1 MTLQSLLEEHGT
13 LVFGH
18 RGASAYAPENTLAA
32 FRLALEQGAHGVE
45 FDVHLTRDGVPV
57 VIHDFSLD
65 KTTTGHGLVASKTY
79 SELEA
84 LDAGVHKGPEFAG
97 EPIPTLEE
105 VFRLLAGKIAMN
117 IEVKADA
124 EGIEDAVAALIDQY
138 GVNDWVI
145 VSSFN
150 PLILQRF
157 AARYPRIPLGFLYD
171 ESMPYEQLL
180 QMLSNVKLQARHPH
194 QTMIDAAYMRVAK
207 QFGLQV
213 NTWTVNDPARGLEL
227 QELGVDVM
235 ITDTPD
241 VMLKALGFA

>member
-1 MTLQSLLEEHGT
+1 MSLESLLEEHGT

-18 RGASAYAPENTLAA
+18 RGAAAYAPENTLAA
-32 FRLALEQGAHGVE
+32 FQLALDQGVHGVE

-57 VIHDFSLD
+57 VIHDYSLE
-65 KTTTGHGLVASKTY
+65 KTTTGHGLVAEHSY
-79 SELEA
+79 EDLEA
-84 LDAGVHKGPEFAG
+84 LDAGSHKGPEFDG

-117 IEVKADA
+117 VEVKADA

-138 GVNDWVI
+138 GVNEWVI

-157 AARYPRIPLGFLYD
+157 AAKHPHIALGFLYD
-171 ESMPYEQLL
+171 ESGPYEELL
-180 QMLSNVKLQARHPH
+180 QLMTNIKYQARHPH
-194 QTMIDAAYMRVAK
+194 HTMIDGIYMRVAK
-207 QFGLQV
+207 EFGYRV
-213 NTWTVNDPARGLEL
+213 NTWTVNDPVRAVEL
-227 QELGVDVM
+227 MRLGVDVI

-241 VMLKALGFA
+241 VILKALGFA